1 MYATK
6 NIILRLNYIKNGIR
20 NYSKKAD
27 KILPA
32 TSTLSWDTRV
42 PVKLRIEDSKP
53 ENLTPILVQTMV
65 RNTVRKHG
73 SNIAMVSYDAKDKWT
88 YDEYLQDIQK
98 TAKGFLALGMQ
109 PFNFLSCL
117 MHVSAV
123 CLHVSA
129 VYLHISVVCLHTSAV
144 YLHFSVVCLL

>member
-109 PFNFLSCL
+109 TFNFLSCL
-117 MHVSAV
+117 FILLAV
-123 CLHVSA
+123 CLQISA
-129 VYLHISVVCLHTSAV
+129 VYLHASAVCLYVSAV
-144 YLHFSVVCLL
+144 C